1 MYFGRIIVNLMV
13 KNRDSYG
20 LMDIMLYISIAV
32 IGIFIYIKFFKSNT
46 ESTGISKRSAQK
58 YQTID
63 DEFNAKRKAK
73 QERIDRILEKIN
85 EKGVDSLT
93 AKEKALLD
101 EYSNAN

>member
-1 MYFGRIIVNLMV
+1 MV

-46 ESTGISKRSAQK
+46 ESTGIPKRSAQK

-93 AKEKALLD
+93 SKEKALLD

>member
-1 MYFGRIIVNLMV
+1 
-13 KNRDSYG
+13 
-20 LMDIMLYISIAV
+20 MLYISIAV

-46 ESTGISKRSAQK
+46 ESAGISRRSTQK

-73 QERIDRILEKIN
+73 QERVDRILEKIN